1 MNEKA
6 DKEKQAYQ
14 QYLREKEQVEK
25 VMQTLINSE
34 LREMEIKDQKK
45 KKKAFQDMQFAL
57 KLKEEQRMAELELIR
72 QEEARYTAYVKELD
86 SREEAVKQERFEK
99 EEAKNKIFEKLKIEE
114 EKRRQAAEEL
124 DSLRRELYQ

>member
-45 KKKAFQDMQFAL
+45 KKAFQDMQFAL

-72 QEEARYTAYVKELD
+72 LEEA
-86 SREEAVKQERFEK
+86 
-99 EEAKNKIFEKLKIEE
+99 
-114 EKRRQAAEEL
+114 
-124 DSLRRELYQ
+124 

>member
-1 MNEKA
+1 
-6 DKEKQAYQ
+6 
-14 QYLREKEQVEK
+14 
-25 VMQTLINSE
+25 MQTLINSE
-34 LREMEIKDQKK
+34 LREMEIKDQK

>member
-45 KKKAFQDMQFAL
+45 KKAFQDMQFAL
-57 KLKEEQRMAELELIR
+57 KLKEEQRMAQLELIR
-72 QEEARYTAYVKELD
+72 QEEAKYTAYVKELD